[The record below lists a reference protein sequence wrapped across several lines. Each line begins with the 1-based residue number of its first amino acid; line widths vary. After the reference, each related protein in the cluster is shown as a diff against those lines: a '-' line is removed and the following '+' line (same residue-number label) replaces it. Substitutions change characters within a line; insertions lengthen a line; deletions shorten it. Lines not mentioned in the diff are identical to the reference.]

1 MGMKRFFAV
10 LLLVVMLFSMTGCM
24 GKGDNTVVIYSSAE
38 MYRNEYIQKRLRE
51 EFPQYD
57 IIVGYMP
64 TGNQAAKLLVEGEK
78 SECDIS
84 YDLEYGYVEKLK
96 DVLADLSGYDTS
108 RYMED
113 MLDENH
119 RVLPECRNGGCIAI
133 NTEILEKHGLPEPES
148 YEDLIK
154 PEYKGLISMPNPKSS
169 GTGYMFLKSL
179 VNAWG
184 EEKAFAYFDALSKNI
199 LQFTSS
205 GSGPVNALVQGEAAI
220 GLAMTSQAVMENNN
234 GAKLK
239 IKFFK
244 EGSPYSRY
252 GAAMVAGKQDRQCVR
267 DVFEFLDSTLIA
279 EDKEKFFPEKIY
291 KDVDFNVQGYP
302 QDIQYADMSNDTKA
316 EIERLLEKW
325 VY

>member
-133 NTEILEKHGLPEPES
+133 NTEIPEKHGLPEPES

-184 EEKAFAYFDALSKNI
+184 EEKAFAPTIFHSSNI
-199 LQFTSS
+199 L
-205 GSGPVNALVQGEAAI
+205 
-220 GLAMTSQAVMENNN
+220 
-234 GAKLK
+234 
-239 IKFFK
+239 
-244 EGSPYSRY
+244 
-252 GAAMVAGKQDRQCVR
+252 
-267 DVFEFLDSTLIA
+267 
-279 EDKEKFFPEKIY
+279 
-291 KDVDFNVQGYP
+291 
-302 QDIQYADMSNDTKA
+302 
-316 EIERLLEKW
+316 
-325 VY
+325 